1 MTMAT
6 GDNDNDINGKG
17 ATGNKV
23 DDDGGSATG
32 NKVDDGGNGAAGEDN
47 DNNNDGD
54 GNGATG
60 TGTTGYND
68 DNDGDGQ
75 WYNCV
80 SMMYSTLLYCLP
92 GRGAGGRLTNK
103 HGVGRE
109 RSIN

>member
-1 MTMAT
+1 MAT
-6 GDNDNDINGKG
+6 GDNDNNINGKG

-23 DDDGGSATG
+23 NDDGNSKTGNEVDDDG
-32 NKVDDGGNGAAGEDN
+32 DGAAG
-47 DNNNDGD
+47 DNNDDNNDDNGD
-54 GNGATG
+54 GATGNGATG
-60 TGTTGYND
+60 YD
-68 DNDGDGQ
+68 DNDDGEGR